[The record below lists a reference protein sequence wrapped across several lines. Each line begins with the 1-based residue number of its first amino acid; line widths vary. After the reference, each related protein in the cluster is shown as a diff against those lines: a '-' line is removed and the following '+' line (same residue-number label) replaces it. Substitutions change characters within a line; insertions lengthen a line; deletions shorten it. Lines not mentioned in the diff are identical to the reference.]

1 MSKPLSENKNLEIAT
16 LAGGCFWCTEAAF
29 SIIKGVERIEPGYTG
44 GLVDNPSYDE
54 VSTGTT
60 GHAEA
65 AQIFYDPKIISYKE
79 ILEIFFTMHDPT
91 TLNRQGADVGT
102 QYRSAIFYST
112 PEQKAIAEKL
122 IEELT
127 KEEIW
132 NKPIVTKV
140 EPLKVFYN
148 AETYHKDYYKKHPK
162 EPYCQA
168 VIAPKIAKLQAHFI
182 DKIKVPLWHPK
193 LKWTM
198 LMRFLRQIEGASD
211 KNFLPIIGPFKGKY
225 LGEEVRKAKPQ
236 RVLEVGTLIGYSTI
250 LMGKEMEGKSEI
262 VTIEI
267 HRDEAE
273 LAEKN
278 IVRSNIPPKVKIITG
293 DALEV
298 IPTLEGQFDFAFIDA
313 RKTNIS
319 STSS

>member
-1 MSKPLSENKNLEIAT
+1 MSQTHSENKNLEVAT

-44 GLVDNPSYDE
+44 GTVPDPSYEE

-65 AQIFYDPKIISYKE
+65 AQIFFDPKSITYKD

-91 TLNRQGADVGT
+91 TLNRQSADIGT

-112 PEQKAIAEKL
+112 PEQKATAEKL

-148 AETYHKDYYKKHPK
+148 AETYHKDYYKRHPK

-182 DKIKVPLWHPK
+182 DKIK
-193 LKWTM
+193 
-198 LMRFLRQIEGASD
+198 
-211 KNFLPIIGPFKGKY
+211 LP
-225 LGEEVRKAKPQ
+225 
-236 RVLEVGTLIGYSTI
+236 
-250 LMGKEMEGKSEI
+250 
-262 VTIEI
+262 
-267 HRDEAE
+267 
-273 LAEKN
+273 
-278 IVRSNIPPKVKIITG
+278 
-293 DALEV
+293 
-298 IPTLEGQFDFAFIDA
+298 
-313 RKTNIS
+313 
-319 STSS
+319 

>member
-1 MSKPLSENKNLEIAT
+1 MSQPHSENKNLEVTT

-44 GLVDNPSYDE
+44 GTVPDPSYEE

-65 AQIFYDPKIISYKE
+65 AQIFFDPKNITYKD

-91 TLNRQGADVGT
+91 TLNRQSADIGT

-112 PEQKAIAEKL
+112 PEQKATAEKL

-140 EPLKVFYN
+140 EPLKMFYN

-168 VIAPKIAKLQAHFI
+168 VIAPKIAKLQANFI
-182 DKIKVPLWHPK
+182 DKIK
-193 LKWTM
+193 
-198 LMRFLRQIEGASD
+198 
-211 KNFLPIIGPFKGKY
+211 LP
-225 LGEEVRKAKPQ
+225 
-236 RVLEVGTLIGYSTI
+236 
-250 LMGKEMEGKSEI
+250 
-262 VTIEI
+262 
-267 HRDEAE
+267 
-273 LAEKN
+273 
-278 IVRSNIPPKVKIITG
+278 
-293 DALEV
+293 
-298 IPTLEGQFDFAFIDA
+298 
-313 RKTNIS
+313 
-319 STSS
+319 

>member
-1 MSKPLSENKNLEIAT
+1 MSQPHRENKNLEVAT

-44 GLVDNPSYDE
+44 GTVPDPSYEE

-65 AQIFYDPKIISYKE
+65 AQIFFDPKNITYKD
-79 ILEIFFTMHDPT
+79 ILEIFFTIHDPT
-91 TLNRQGADVGT
+91 TLNRQSADIGT

-112 PEQKAIAEKL
+112 PEQKDTAEKL

-148 AETYHKDYYKKHPK
+148 AETYHKDYYKRHPK

-182 DKIKVPLWHPK
+182 DKIK
-193 LKWTM
+193 
-198 LMRFLRQIEGASD
+198 
-211 KNFLPIIGPFKGKY
+211 LP
-225 LGEEVRKAKPQ
+225 
-236 RVLEVGTLIGYSTI
+236 
-250 LMGKEMEGKSEI
+250 
-262 VTIEI
+262 
-267 HRDEAE
+267 
-273 LAEKN
+273 
-278 IVRSNIPPKVKIITG
+278 
-293 DALEV
+293 
-298 IPTLEGQFDFAFIDA
+298 
-313 RKTNIS
+313 
-319 STSS
+319 